1 MYSSQPPAVSHNA
14 TPWVI
19 SLDAAIWALW
29 INFAL
34 FNKFHCCSRHFLKA
48 PLVPLL
54 LYYPSILFPHSVSSP
69 LYTCGVLPLLP
80 QSIIAALRRRFPY
93 HLIFLRCTWLGD
105 TPISLSDLSDLILQH
120 YILKVLSDR
129 FSRCPFNSHTEAPS
143 LSAMCFLQ
151 APERLCCSD
160 PTQHDNNSCV
170 SLSSLASYIFLFGIV
185 KWLFH
190 HYLPKEIYSH
200 CSGNIKTS
208 SHSPSRWELT
218 DVSKGSSWHAGVS
231 HTSSSVPG
239 HSVLSLFVF
248 N

>member
-1 MYSSQPPAVSHNA
+1 MYSSQPLAVSHNA

-34 FNKFHCCSRHFLKA
+34 FNKFHCCSRHFLEGSSSSA
-48 PLVPLL
+48 AIVLPF
-54 LYYPSILFPHSVSSP
+54 YFISP
-69 LYTCGVLPLLP
+69 LRLQSPLH
-80 QSIIAALRRRFPY
+80 LRCASPTFAIHHRGSEKTHPY

-143 LSAMCFLQ
+143 LSAICFLQ
-151 APERLCCSD
+151 APGCLCCSD

-170 SLSSLASYIFLFGIV
+170 SLSSLASHIFLFGIV

-208 SHSPSRWELT
+208 SHSPSRWGLT

-231 HTSSSVPG
+231 HTSSCVPG